1 MWPTAPPAK
10 RGRPGTGT
18 GRYAASR
25 RRSASNGSSTVWRSG
40 GRPGVSISTV
50 RPRRSRGGSR
60 TARDGSSRTPTPA
73 SPGRPGSRGR
83 RGSGSPRAPASAG
96 RRGRARW
103 RRLAAC
109 APRPARCAP
118 RASFRGPEGV
128 LDALVLAQAVHHL
141 ARLLGGVEAPHL
153 DAVHGVAI
161 AHHAHQGGVVAPAAE
176 LLHEAVGLLA
186 VAGRVG
192 AHGEATRGER
202 RGRRREA

>member
-25 RRSASNGSSTVWRSG
+25 RRSASNGASTIWRSG
-40 GRPGVSISTV
+40 GRA
-50 RPRRSRGGSR
+50 GG
-60 TARDGSSRTPTPA
+60 
-73 SPGRPGSRGR
+73 
-83 RGSGSPRAPASAG
+83 
-96 RRGRARW
+96 

-118 RASFRGPEGV
+118 RASFRGHEGV

-161 AHHAHQGGVVAPAAE
+161 AHHAHQGGLVAPAAE
-176 LLHEAVGLLA
+176 LLHEA
-186 VAGRVG
+186 
-192 AHGEATRGER
+192 
-202 RGRRREA
+202 